1 MNAQKKKKMIEAIEK
16 NGCLLVY
23 PIKNA
28 KTPKSLWY
36 ELYPRTEMVWEWGED
51 GDSRVA
57 ELWHSRE
64 VLSRSQEVVYAK
76 WYQARATF
84 FSINV
89 YTNLLAFLGTSRHEA
104 SLPKSSQEALDS
116 LLIDS
121 PQSTKLLKENLGL
134 QGRLLESHYNKALKP
149 LWEKLYIVGF
159 GETEDS
165 SFPSLNMAA
174 SETLF
179 EECWLKSQ
187 KINPMVARQ
196 ELERTLGSDN
206 PFMKFADKVF
216 HKKMKPN

>member
-1 MNAQKKKKMIEAIEK
+1 MKIQKKKKMIDAIEK

-28 KTPKSLWY
+28 KAPKSLWY
-36 ELYPRTEMVWEWGED
+36 ELYPRTEMLWEWGED

-64 VLSRSQEVVYAK
+64 ILSRSLEVVYSK
-76 WYQARATF
+76 WYQGRATF
-84 FSINV
+84 LSKKV
-89 YTNLLAFLGTSRHEA
+89 YTNLLSFLGTSRNEA
-104 SLPKSSQEALDS
+104 PLPKSSREALDS
-116 LLIDS
+116 LLMDS

-134 QGRLLESHYNKALKP
+134 QGRLLESQYNKTLKP
-149 LWEKLYIVGF
+149 LWERLYIVGF

-179 EECWLKSQ
+179 EDCWLKSQ
-187 KINPMVARQ
+187 KINSMLARQ
-196 ELERTLGSDN
+196 ELGKMLGEDS
-206 PFMKFADKVF
+206 PFLKFADKIF
-216 HKKMKPN
+216 HKKMKEN

>member
-1 MNAQKKKKMIEAIEK
+1 MIDAIDK

-28 KTPKSLWY
+28 KSPKSLWY
-36 ELYPRTEMVWEWGED
+36 ELYPRTEMIWEWGEY

-64 VLSRSQEVVYAK
+64 ILSRSLEVVYAK
-76 WYQARATF
+76 WYQGRATF
-84 FSINV
+84 FSIEV
-89 YTNLLAFLGTSRHEA
+89 YTLLLSYLGTSRNET
-104 SLPKSSQEALDS
+104 SLIRSSQEALNS
-116 LLIDS
+116 LLTDS

-179 EECWLKSQ
+179 EESWLKSQ
-187 KINPMVARQ
+187 KIGPTKARQ
-196 ELERTLGSDN
+196 ELGKILGEDS
-206 PFMKFADKVF
+206 PFMRFAERVFYKKFKGD
-216 HKKMKPN
+216 